1 MPPSAARPPDHI
13 HVQPGKLRHGTHNEG
28 LWSLVASQRH
38 RGQAQGWPR
47 LAPASLPPS
56 ELWDWGRGEMLLVTG
71 VPPGLP
77 TRAGGTGIAAA
88 HAQRAR
94 PRASHS
100 QRYSQGF
107 QQLAPIP
114 GMRTRQRRGSE
125 LPEQPHSSCLMAAQA
140 PHGGKRSCLLAGG
153 MLGRGNRSD
162 LAARSWEKSIPPTW
176 IESF

>member
-1 MPPSAARPPDHI
+1 MPPSTAGPPDHI
-13 HVQPGKLRHGTHNEG
+13 HVQPGKLRHGIHPEG
-28 LWSLVASQRH
+28 LWSLVASQCPW
-38 RGQAQGWPR
+38 GQAQGWPR
-47 LAPASLPPS
+47 LAPASLLL

-125 LPEQPHSSCLMAAQA
+125 LPEQPNSSCLMAALA
-140 PHGGKRSCLLAGG
+140 PHGGKRSHLLPGGMLAGG
-153 MLGRGNRSD
+153 ETGVIQQPGVGKIHPNNMD
-162 LAARSWEKSIPPTW
+162 
-176 IESF
+176 